1 VDIEVPSNSACG
13 FVTAVFA
20 VVAGFALVWHIWWLA
35 IGDMTGGVLAM
46 FIFGW
51 TERRK
56 TTIAAEELVAFDDR
70 QRTAVT

>member
-1 VDIEVPSNSACG
+1 
-13 FVTAVFA
+13 
-20 VVAGFALVWHIWWLA
+20 
-35 IGDMTGGVLAM
+35 MTGGVLAM

>member
-1 VDIEVPSNSACG
+1 
-13 FVTAVFA
+13 
-20 VVAGFALVWHIWWLA
+20 
-35 IGDMTGGVLAM
+35 MTGGVLAM

-56 TTIAAEELVAFDDR
+56 TTIAAEELVAFDVR